1 MAGLNAGSVYYTVE
15 AETGQLLSSNKV
27 VNTSIDKTKT
37 SLKQLDTQVTK
48 TAKAVNSSLSGVGR
62 SAGQAGIQIQ
72 QFIGQVQGGQSAML
86 ALSQQSADL
95 GFVLG
100 APLLGAV
107 VGISASIAGMLLPT
121 LFDTTDSAETL
132 EKVMTSLDK
141 VITESQA
148 GVNVL
153 SNEYAKLAKQNKVLA
168 EATAIS
174 QLKNIQNGLDA
185 ITDTITETAE
195 GFEGF
200 FGEIENA
207 DFQELSDYINKTGN
221 SIENLN
227 DNFYAQDG
235 LIFAQKATKELQEQL
250 GVTAEEALKV
260 GSAMSKVANEPSLEN
275 IQNLGGLLLKLA
287 KDQGPEAKQLLTDM
301 QLEVNKLADKTVT
314 LTEKQRVLED
324 VLNGV
329 KVESEEQDES
339 TENLSR
345 KYELM
350 AKSLKTQ
357 ADMLGMSKSKSLEHT
372 KALTLEEAASAGVSQ
387 ETRNSI
393 AASYDR
399 QIAYAKEIEKTKEQ
413 EKADKKAA
421 QAKKKSIKA
430 DQDAFEAMN
439 ALREADKKRKDE
451 QANTVS
457 RVGQSSDAMGLG
469 IDTESRLQELQ
480 ALHDAELISEQE
492 FNAQKLS
499 IMQSYNQQ
507 VMALNEQRFKQE
519 SEGNAFV
526 MNSLDALGNASKNV
540 FSGMLSGTMTV
551 TDAVAAFGNAILN
564 EAIGAL
570 VQMGIQQVKNQI
582 IGKSL
587 AAANVAT
594 AAASGAAMAAA
605 YAPAATAAS
614 IATQGGAVT
623 AGMSAVSTGTPIMNS
638 MLSGMAHDG
647 ISEVPSEGTWL
658 LNKGER
664 VYTNDSAQKL
674 DEMYNKVMLSNP
686 VASYPTTSTS
696 SNSQVVNNSQ
706 VVVNVASDGSTST
719 SSTGDSIFSEA
730 MAKELGSYVEMKFKQ
745 LQAQS
750 MKQGG
755 SLWRSQQ
762 KGR

>member
-1 MAGLNAGSVYYTVE
+1 MAATNVGSIYYTVE
-15 AETGQLLSSNKV
+15 AETDQLLSANKAV
-27 VNTSIDKTKT
+27 DSSINRTTNNFKK
-37 SLKQLDTQVTK
+37 LDTQVTK
-48 TAKAVNSSLSGVGR
+48 TATAVKSSIGGVGR
-62 SAGQAGIQIQ
+62 SAGQAGIQLQ
-72 QFIGQVQGGQSAML
+72 QFIGQIQGGQGAML

-132 EKVMTSLDK
+132 EKVMKSLDE
-141 VITESQA
+141 VITQSQS

-153 SNEYAKLAKQNKVLA
+153 SNEYANLAKQNKILA

-185 ITDTITETAE
+185 ITESVTDSIE

-207 DFQELSDYINKTGN
+207 NFEELYDYVNKAGN
-221 SIENLN
+221 SIENMN

-235 LIFAQKATKELQEQL
+235 LIFAQKAVKELQEQL
-250 GVTAEEALKV
+250 GLSAESALDV
-260 GSAMSKVANEPSLEN
+260 GRAIGEINNGGGADA
-275 IQNLGGLLLKLA
+275 IQNFGALLGQIA
-287 KDQGPEAKQLLTDM
+287 KDQGPKAKQLLVDM
-301 QLEVNKLADKTVT
+301 QLEIVKLADKSVT
-314 LTEKQRVLED
+314 LSEKQKILKD
-324 VLNGV
+324 VLAGLN
-329 KVESEEQDES
+329 VESEEQAES
-339 TENLSR
+339 AENLSR

-350 AKSLKTQ
+350 AKSLKAQ
-357 ADMLGMSKSKSLEHT
+357 ADVLGLTKVEALKYT
-372 KALTLEEAASAGVSQ
+372 KALTLQEAATANTNQ
-387 ETRNSI
+387 ETMDSI

-399 QIAYAKEIEKTKEQ
+399 QIAFARETEATKAQSE
-413 EKADKKAA
+413 ADKKAA
-421 QAKKKSIKA
+421 QAKKDSIKA
-430 DQDAFEAMN
+430 DQEAFDAMN
-439 ALREADKKRKDE
+439 ALREADKKRKAE

-480 ALHDAELISEQE
+480 VLHDAELISEQE

-499 IMQSYNQQ
+499 IMQNYNQQ
-507 VMALNEQRFKQE
+507 VMALNEERFRQE

-526 MNSLDALGNASKNV
+526 MDSLDSLGNASTRV
-540 FSGMLSGTMTV
+540 FSGMLSGTMTAM
-551 TDAVAAFGNAILN
+551 DAVRAFGNAIMN
-564 EAIGAL
+564 EAINAL

-582 IGKSL
+582 IGKSM

-623 AGMSAVSTGTPIMNS
+623 AGMSAVSTATPIMNTI
-638 MLSGMAHDG
+638 LSGG
-647 ISEVPSEGTWL
+647 RQYG
-658 LNKGER
+658 G
-664 VYTNDSAQKL
+664 
-674 DEMYNKVMLSNP
+674 P
-686 VASYPTTSTS
+686 VS
-696 SNSQVVNNSQ
+696 SNGMYRINENGAPEVFNAANGQQYMLPNTRGEVVSNKDSTGGGAVNII
-706 VVVNVASDGSTST
+706 VNVNSDGSVST
-719 SSTGDSIFSEA
+719 NGSGQMAQFGKEIGQMVEA
-730 MAKELGSYVEMKFKQ
+730 KYKQ
-745 LQAQS
+745 MEAQS
-750 MKQGG
+750 MRQGG

-762 KGR
+762 KGK